1 MMMMMMMSHPH
12 PPPPMRL
19 ARRRRGKLREEE
31 EEEINQSL
39 HFPALLASGLFAM
52 KKTPPLASS
61 QFR

>member
-1 MMMMMMMSHPH
+1 MMMMMLMLHPH

-19 ARRRRGKLREEE
+19 ARRRRGKLREE